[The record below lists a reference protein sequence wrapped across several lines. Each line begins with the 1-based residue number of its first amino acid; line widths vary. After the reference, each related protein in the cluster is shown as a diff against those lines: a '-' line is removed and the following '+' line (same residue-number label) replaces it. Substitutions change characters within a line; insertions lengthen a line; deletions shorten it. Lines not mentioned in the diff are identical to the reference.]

1 MAGSQELLRTGQ
13 VGYPKFPL
21 VSLQREIF
29 LVGSV
34 KPKASWIALLQEP
47 RSRHSLSKPVCC
59 AGFGSQARSHA
70 LLKQLLALLRLGA
83 KREAIRA
90 PLLNTLL
97 AYLQACRGP
106 RIAHASADLFQA
118 ALSGMQLSFPCVFH
132 IVSHCLLAPVL
143 YIHI

>member
-13 VGYPKFPL
+13 VGYPKFLL
-21 VSLQREIF
+21 VCLQRKIF
-29 LVGSV
+29 PVGSV
-34 KPKASWIALLQEP
+34 DYKTSWVALLHEP
-47 RSRHSLSKPVCC
+47 WSRESLSNPVCC

-90 PLLNTLL
+90 PLLNALL

-106 RIAHASADLFQA
+106 RIAHASADLFQV
-118 ALSGMQLSFPCVFH
+118 ALSGMQLSFPCLFH
-132 IVSHCLLAPVL
+132 IASLCLLAPVL
-143 YIHI
+143 YIHV